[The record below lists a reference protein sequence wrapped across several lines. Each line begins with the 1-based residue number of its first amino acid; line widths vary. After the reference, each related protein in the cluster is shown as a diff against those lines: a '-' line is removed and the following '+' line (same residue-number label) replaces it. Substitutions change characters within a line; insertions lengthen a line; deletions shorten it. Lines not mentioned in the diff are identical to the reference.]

1 MKTYNRNVDILSEFK
16 LGPYKAWPRS
26 TKRIDTII
34 WMPCVAYTEDADFP
48 DEWVNLLSKDGK
60 SIYEKFPKGDVKK
73 RQWQVSERNRK
84 LLRVVHASIL
94 PNGKTGN
101 RQVRKYRFLGLL
113 MFDRTDAEG
122 VHYRKIEA

>member
-48 DEWVNLLSKDGK
+48 DVWVSLLSKDGK

-73 RQWQVSERNRK
+73 RQWQVSECNRK
-84 LLRVVHASIL
+84 LLRVVYASIL
-94 PNGKTGN
+94 PNCKTGN
-101 RQVRKYRFLGLL
+101 RQVRKYRFLGLF

>member
-34 WMPCVAYTEDADFP
+34 WMPCVAYAEDADFP
-48 DEWVNLLSKDGK
+48 DEWVNLLLKDGK

-84 LLRVVHASIL
+84 LLRVVYASIL

-101 RQVRKYRFLGLL
+101 RQVRKYRFLGLF
-113 MFDRTDAEG
+113 MFDRTDVEG